1 MSLLGNSTTKPKHYT
16 LGSLWCLL
24 SSLNLKNSG
33 EILQRFDQVGVPQVG
48 LNEKREIVSYFTGIK
63 NNSEL
68 IDIQKRTDTLI
79 NRNDL

>member
-1 MSLLGNSTTKPKHYT
+1 
-16 LGSLWCLL
+16 
-24 SSLNLKNSG
+24 
-33 EILQRFDQVGVPQVG
+33 VGVPQVG

-63 NNSEL
+63 NESEL